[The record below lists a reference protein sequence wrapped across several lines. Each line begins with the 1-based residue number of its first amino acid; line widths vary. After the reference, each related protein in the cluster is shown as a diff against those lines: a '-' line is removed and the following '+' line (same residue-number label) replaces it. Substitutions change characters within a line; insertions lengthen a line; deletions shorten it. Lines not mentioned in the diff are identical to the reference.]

1 MIRLIRALSSLH
13 GEQYTEPYIAK
24 AQFERY
30 GNLVGENIQTKM
42 TVEKEKAKFVL
53 IIIDL
58 YNEKIVLARLRITLF
73 LHATENA
80 VLTVHHTKPTDVQI
94 WRSFSKESI
103 YAFSEEAN
111 DTNPIHLTD
120 RPIVQGLFLLRSL
133 AEYFGDIHS
142 LEMKF
147 IKPLYADQIVYLQKH
162 SGSFVGYHDHEI
174 IFKGKVEFE
183 K

>member
-24 AQFERY
+24 AKFERY
-30 GNLVGENIQTKM
+30 GNLVGKGTHTNM
-42 TVEKEKAKFVL
+42 MVEKEKAKFVL

-58 YNEKIVLARLRITLF
+58 YDNEIVLARLRITLF
-73 LHATENA
+73 LHATENLA
-80 VLTVHHTKPTDVQI
+80 LTVHHSMPKDVQV
-94 WRSFSKESI
+94 WRSFTKAAI
-103 YAFSEEAN
+103 YAFSKEAD

-120 RPIVQGLFLLRSL
+120 QPIVQGLFLLRTL
-133 AEYFGDIHS
+133 ADYFGDINS

-162 SGSFVGYHDHEI
+162 SGGFIGYNEHEM
-174 IFKGKVEFE
+174 IFKGKVEISE
-183 K
+183 